1 MKTNII
7 IGLVHILAG
16 FVLLRADVTVHTAEP
31 SMSLLPGSIVTIR
44 WSDDLEA
51 DAVNIELWDGV
62 RATTAAIANNV
73 TRKQRELTWTIPT
86 GIGDGR
92 RYRFVVRDARRPDR
106 TMASVGFHA
115 IMRPA
120 PVTTSVHQQDP
131 AGGELDVMPRPA
143 TEHVHLSWT
152 QPLRRIEIV
161 DVRGE
166 RVKLVS
172 PGETTRMCTV
182 DVTDL
187 GIGTYTVLSRTL
199 QGQVLQSPLI
209 INR

>member
-7 IGLVHILAG
+7 ICLVYVLAG
-16 FVLLRADVTVHTAEP
+16 SVLLRADVTVHSAES
-31 SMSLLPGSIVTIR
+31 SMSLLPGSVVTIR

-51 DAVNIELWDGV
+51 DVVNIELWDGV
-62 RATTAAIANNV
+62 RGTTAAIANNV
-73 TRKQRELTWTIPT
+73 MPPQRELTWTIPA
-86 GIGDGR
+86 GIADGR
-92 RYRFVVRDARRPDR
+92 RYRFVVRDARRPER
-106 TMASVGFHA
+106 TMASIGFHV

-120 PVTTSVHQQDP
+120 PVTTSVHEPVQV
-131 AGGELDVMPRPA
+131 GGELDVVPRPA
-143 TEHVHLSWT
+143 SEQVHLAWT
-152 QPLRRIEIV
+152 QPLGRIEIV
-161 DVRGE
+161 DARGA

-172 PGETTRMCTV
+172 PGEATRMCTV

-187 GIGTYTVLSRTL
+187 GIGAYTVLSRTL